1 MVPIK
6 HWENPPD
13 VINDKLRQLPIVVF
27 YYEAKELAIVIV
39 HYISNFLFE
48 GEGSQPPPF
57 ELCIILS
64 DCQDKNIVVNLI
76 RLVHIKWSRI

>member
-13 VINDKLRQLPIVVF
+13 IINYKLRQLPIVVF

-48 GEGSQPPPF
+48 GEGSQPLPF
-57 ELCIILS
+57 ELRVILGH
-64 DCQDKNIVVNLI
+64 CQDKHIVVNLI
-76 RLVHIKWSRI
+76 SLVHIKWSRI